1 MTSRLWKPVAH
12 DAGRSVDLV
21 RYTVALVLLTHP
33 LHALFRSNDV
43 VELAAALTSRGLPG
57 ALAWLVIAA
66 ELSCALGLLVRRFV
80 VPAALVAMVGLVAGI
95 ALFYAPNWF
104 VVGGAAE
111 EGHPGCEFNV
121 LLIGCLTGVAWGAR
135 FGEARGLEIIRVAS
149 ALSLIPHGAYAFV
162 MWDVEGMRGW
172 GHAMGELG
180 FPCGVALVWSIKGL
194 ELVSAVLRISRRL
207 VVIGCIGNLLVIVP
221 GMWIAHRLHWFVVG
235 PGENGVEFS
244 VVLIAGAVACIL
256 AYAPRSSTS
265 LGEPLPTTYRRAPC
279 P

>member
-1 MTSRLWKPVAH
+1 MASRLWKPVAH

-21 RYTVALVLLTHP
+21 RYTVAIVLLTHP
-33 LHALFRSNDV
+33 LHALVHPNDA
-43 VELAAALTSRGLPG
+43 VELATALASRGIPG
-57 ALAWLVIAA
+57 AFAWFAIAA
-66 ELSCALGLLVRRFV
+66 ELACALGLFVRRFV
-80 VPAALVAMVGLVAGI
+80 VPAALVAIVGLAAGI

-111 EGHPGCEFNV
+111 EGHPGCEFNI
-121 LLIGCLTGVAWGAR
+121 LLIGCLSGVAWAAR
-135 FGEARGLEIIRVAS
+135 FGAARGLEVIRVAS

-172 GHAMGELG
+172 GQAMEGLG

-221 GMWIAHRLHWFVVG
+221 GMWIAHKLNWFVVG

-256 AYAPRSSTS
+256 AYAPRSSISIVESADPIRDGHAT
-265 LGEPLPTTYRRAPC
+265 
-279 P
+279 